1 MKIELENIKLL
12 VSETLKVFNKINV
25 LEIQCL
31 KFKNNLLLDF
41 DILQIIFKVE
51 EECFCSF
58 VSNNDIIP
66 RVFPIEDYSFWNGF
80 KNIDIDK
87 FELKLEEVSNEKNKT
102 SDMIFSSIKINKD
115 KEEDIRYIFINTE
128 NQIDKLLEIRI

>member
-31 KFKNNLLLDF
+31 KFKNNLSLDF

-58 VSNNDIIP
+58 VSINDIIP

-87 FELKLEEVSNEKNKT
+87 FELKLEEVSNEKNKVF
-102 SDMIFSSIKINKD
+102 DMIFSSIKINKD